1 MASWITPGQ
10 EVLVDDEPAVV
21 AEVFFPRGW
30 WVPRDQQVHKL
41 VLAKPLRKA
50 HATGEAVSGTGVTL
64 AAPLKAGY
72 PAGAAVASA
81 QPTPGA
87 ANRY

>member
-1 MASWITPGQ
+1 MVGGEKAT
-10 EVLVDDEPAVV
+10 V
-21 AEVFFPRGW
+21 AEVIMPRGW
-30 WVPRDQQVHKL
+30 WIPRNQQLDKL
-41 VLAKPLRKA
+41 VLSAPLRKA
-50 HATGEAVSGTGVTL
+50 HQPGEAVSGSGVTL
-64 AAPLKAGY
+64 TAPLKAAY